1 MAHGTDNSTVLITG
15 GSRGIGGAIV
25 RSLEA
30 SGYSVIVLD
39 IRDPETGFKG
49 EYVELDLGDA
59 AKTKKLLQQLVRQH
73 RILRLV
79 NNVGIVRPA
88 SVDDTAL
95 DDFQTVIDTN
105 ARSTLLCTQAVLPTM
120 RAAQFGRIV
129 SVTSRVILGKQ
140 LRTAYAASK
149 GAITAM
155 TRTWALEL
163 ADAGITVNAV
173 APGPIGTEL
182 FVANN
187 PADAPAT
194 KTILES
200 IPMRRVGTPDEVAH
214 AVGFFLDNRS
224 GFVTGQTLYVC
235 GGMTVGLC
243 NS

>member
-1 MAHGTDNSTVLITG
+1 
-15 GSRGIGGAIV
+15 
-25 RSLEA
+25 
-30 SGYSVIVLD
+30 VLD
-39 IRDPETGFKG
+39 VKAPETGFNG

-59 AKTKKLLQQLVRQH
+59 SKTTKVLRQLVTQQ

-88 SVDDTAL
+88 SLDDTAL
-95 DDFQTVIDTN
+95 DDFQAVIDTN
-105 ARSTLLCTQAVLPTM
+105 TRSTLLCMQAVLPSM
-120 RAAQFGRIV
+120 RSAQFGRIV

-140 LRTAYAASK
+140 MRTAYAASK

-194 KTILES
+194 KRILES
-200 IPMRRVGTPDEVAH
+200 IPMQRVGTPDEVAH
-214 AVGFFLDNRS
+214 AVSFFLDNRS
-224 GFVTGQTLYVC
+224 GFVTGQTLFVC

>member
-1 MAHGTDNSTVLITG
+1 MAAGTDNSTVLITG
-15 GSRGIGGAIV
+15 GSRGIGAAIV

-30 SGYSVIVLD
+30 SAYSVIVLD
-39 IRDPETGFKG
+39 ITDPETGFKG

-59 AKTKKLLQQLVRQH
+59 AKTTKLLQQLVKQQ

-95 DDFQTVIDTN
+95 DDFQTVIETN
-105 ARSTLLCTQAVLPTM
+105 ARSTLLCTQAVLPSM

-163 ADAGITVNAV
+163 AAAGITVNAV

-194 KTILES
+194 KKILES
-200 IPMRRVGTPDEVAH
+200 IPMQRVGTPDEVAH
-214 AVGFFLDNRS
+214 AVSFFLDNRS

>member
-1 MAHGTDNSTVLITG
+1 MATGTDNSTVLITG
-15 GSRGIGGAIV
+15 GSRGIGAAIV

-30 SGYSVIVLD
+30 SGHNVIVLD
-39 IRDPETGFKG
+39 IADPETGFKG

-59 AKTKKLLQQLVRQH
+59 AKTTKVLQQLVKRS

-88 SVDDTAL
+88 SVDDTCL
-95 DDFQTVIDTN
+95 DDFQSVIDTN
-105 ARSTLLCTQAVLPTM
+105 ARSTLLCMQAVLPTM

-140 LRTAYAASK
+140 MRTAYAASK

-194 KTILES
+194 KKILES
-200 IPMRRVGTPDEVAH
+200 IPMQRVGTPDEVAH
-214 AVGFFLDNRS
+214 AVSFFLDNRS

>member
-15 GSRGIGGAIV
+15 GSRGIGAAIV
-25 RSLEA
+25 RSLEE

-39 IRDPETGFKG
+39 IRVPETGFKG

-59 AKTKKLLQQLVRQH
+59 ANTTKTLQQLVKRS

-88 SVDDTAL
+88 SVDDTSL
-95 DDFQTVIDTN
+95 DDFQSVIDTN
-105 ARSTLLCTQAVLPTM
+105 ARSTLLCMQAVLPTM

-140 LRTAYAASK
+140 MRTAYAASK

-155 TRTWALEL
+155 TRTWALEV

-194 KTILES
+194 KRILES
-200 IPMRRVGTPDEVAH
+200 IPMQRVGTPDEVAH
-214 AVGFFLDNRS
+214 VVSFFLDNRS

>member
-15 GSRGIGGAIV
+15 GSCGIGGAIV

-187 PADAPAT
+187 PADAPTT
-194 KTILES
+194 KKILES

-214 AVGFFLDNRS
+214 AVSFFLDDRS

>member
-1 MAHGTDNSTVLITG
+1 MATGTDNSTVLITG
-15 GSRGIGGAIV
+15 GSRGIGAAIV

-30 SGYSVIVLD
+30 SAYSVIVLD
-39 IRDPETGFKG
+39 ITDPETGFKG

-59 AKTKKLLQQLVRQH
+59 AKTTKLLQQLVKQQ

-95 DDFQTVIDTN
+95 DDFQTVIETN
-105 ARSTLLCTQAVLPTM
+105 ARSTLLCTQAVLPSM

-163 ADAGITVNAV
+163 AAAGITVNAV

-194 KTILES
+194 KKILES
-200 IPMRRVGTPDEVAH
+200 IPMQRVGTPDEVAH
-214 AVGFFLDNRS
+214 AVSFFLDNRS